1 MLESKPGDLYNIFM
15 SQSII
20 SDVKGSINVDQ
31 IILDAILK
39 RNEELYQAEINKD
52 TQYLIVDLVNLIAD

>member
-15 SQSII
+15 SQSIV